1 MGNLIHPPL
10 CQCDQCRTAH
20 KRKDQAG
27 ATVVH
32 QFVTTIQT
40 LKQELL
46 LREAQYRIADT
57 DRRDLLQML
66 APLATA
72 YHERGVEIQKTF
84 SDYAGE
90 TPHAD
95 NIAECE
101 DPLCLL
107 TRKGLEGLG
116 KSRDGASEMV
126 QAAIDEGGP
135 S

>member
-1 MGNLIHPPL
+1 MGNVIHPPL

-46 LREAQYRIADT
+46 LGEAKYRIADS
-57 DRRDLLQML
+57 DRLDLLRMIP
-66 APLATA
+66 ALATA
-72 YHERGVEIQKTF
+72 YHEHGIQIDGEWE
-84 SDYAGE
+84 SDDIEHSA
-90 TPHAD
+90 

-116 KSRDGASEMV
+116 KSRDVGSEMV
-126 QAAIDEGGP
+126 QAAIDTKGGG
-135 S
+135 